1 MESIFFLWSKWSSDS
16 GGIGFCAQGHYIV
29 TCGLA
34 SQAIQLKGGLSAHC
48 TALPGQTPAIEKG
61 FKNALSVCVYV
72 HAYMW
77 VACACVQKSNCSN
90 VLPSLFFFMCV
101 PRVAATFLQIFIPGV
116 KCSWSLSSV
125 YSPVLSHSWLLHWP
139 FFILTKSDSR
149 EGTESRGGGEEQVSM
164 EWGQEERERES
175 KKKVCLEERDV
186 SRGAGRE
193 SVQRDGWLV
202 IILKSKAQLTKPF
215 LAKAHNAIV
224 QGGPLA

>member
-1 MESIFFLWSKWSSDS
+1 
-16 GGIGFCAQGHYIV
+16 
-29 TCGLA
+29 
-34 SQAIQLKGGLSAHC
+34 
-48 TALPGQTPAIEKG
+48 
-61 FKNALSVCVYV
+61 
-72 HAYMW
+72 MW
-77 VACACVQKSNCSN
+77 VACACVQKSDCSN

-116 KCSWSLSSV
+116 KCSWSLSPV

-149 EGTESRGGGEEQVSM
+149 EGTESRGGGG
-164 EWGQEERERES
+164 GQKRSKWVWSEVRRRERAS

>member
-149 EGTESRGGGEEQVSM
+149 EGTESRGGGRSKWVWSEVRRR
-164 EWGQEERERES
+164 ERERVRRKSVWKREMWAG
-175 KKKVCLEERDV
+175 EQGERV
-186 SRGAGRE
+186 F
-193 SVQRDGWLV
+193 SVMDDLSSYWNQ
-202 IILKSKAQLTKPF
+202 KPNLPSPF
-215 LAKAHNAIV
+215 
-224 QGGPLA
+224 

>member
-77 VACACVQKSNCSN
+77 VACACVQKSDCSN

-149 EGTESRGGGEEQVSM
+149 EGTESRGGRKGASEYGVRS
-164 EWGQEERERES
+164 GGERERERVRRKS
-175 KKKVCLEERDV
+175 VWKREMWAGEQGERV
-186 SRGAGRE
+186 F
-193 SVQRDGWLV
+193 SVMDDLSSYWNQ
-202 IILKSKAQLTKPF
+202 KPNLPSPF
-215 LAKAHNAIV
+215 
-224 QGGPLA
+224 